1 MGRASAVF
9 RLWKSREASPRARV
23 ATWTSGFRRGGI
35 GGAEAQ
41 AGPQSLFFP
50 RPVQLVCHSPSRA
63 QRPRFQRNVS
73 GWAGG
78 PRSAVTGVSR
88 GRSVAWPRAVECEHR
103 KCRLKGGENLH
114 VTIYSSSATSCSPRL
129 SEVVS
134 EKWTLNDGGGRRA
147 WPRPRAVRSCWGRGL
162 GAQARGGFGLPSVLG
177 GLGVCV
183 QTCFWGVC
191 GRAHLQ
197 SGIHCSHAFHLFV
210 QSVFSPA
217 PKEITNI
224 CRFDGSNGDNFCN
237 LILCLENRACVLR
250 EGATRQ
256 VRKLVLG
263 LSPPHFC

>member
-41 AGPQSLFFP
+41 ARPRSLFCP
-50 RPVQLVCHSPSRA
+50 CPVQLVCHSPSRA
-63 QRPRFQRNVS
+63 QRPRFQRNVC

-78 PRSAVTGVSR
+78 PCSAVTGVSR

-147 WPRPRAVRSCWGRGL
+147 WPRPRVVRSCWGRGL

-183 QTCFWGVC
+183 QACFWGVC
-191 GRAHLQ
+191 GRAHFQ
-197 SGIHCSHAFHLFV
+197 SGIHLFV

>member
-41 AGPQSLFFP
+41 ARPRSLFCP

-63 QRPRFQRNVS
+63 QRPRFQRNVC

-134 EKWTLNDGGGRRA
+134 EKWTLNDSGGRRA

-183 QTCFWGVC
+183 QACFWGGVWKGALPERDPPFC
-191 GRAHLQ
+191 AE
-197 SGIHCSHAFHLFV
+197 CLFPCA
-210 QSVFSPA
+210 QR
-217 PKEITNI
+217 N
-224 CRFDGSNGDNFCN
+224 
-237 LILCLENRACVLR
+237 
-250 EGATRQ
+250 
-256 VRKLVLG
+256 
-263 LSPPHFC
+263 H